1 MRTTSVSTEAT
12 GGAWSTTE
20 QHISPMNG
28 LITHAVERFCAER
41 GPDGLEISRISVDIL
56 GMLGMDPF
64 EVAVSVVRPG
74 RTIELLEA
82 VVTSAGPTA
91 HRRVAV
97 PQPGLD
103 DPSAASRPAGTW
115 LGLDTTVVFGPA
127 GHGVTSSVLAR
138 RVRKHFGYAQPR
150 TLT

>member
-1 MRTTSVSTEAT
+1 MFDAGPSAFFVRVDADHFRPTEAT

-91 HRRVAV
+91 HRQVAV

-103 DPSAASRPAGTW
+103 DPSAARGRPAPGSGSTRRWSSARPGT
-115 LGLDTTVVFGPA
+115 A
-127 GHGVTSSVLAR
+127 
-138 RVRKHFGYAQPR
+138 
-150 TLT
+150 